1 MKQNPKKA
9 FTLIEMIIVVVISG
23 VLASGTFKAMEALY
37 IRSAKAKAITD
48 LSMQSQIVLNQI
60 SRLLYNRIPNT
71 VIGYDG
77 SSATSC
83 TPIEDI
89 NNDTSKVLEW
99 LSLDDEQLLSSKYG
113 GFIDMNASSKPNL
126 KALDVDSNLVYAN
139 RNLIFA
145 GSFDSG
151 SEDIST
157 CNGAYGWHGNDSNLS
172 HGIDSVDTN
181 KIVLKDTSTDKA
193 PEYIYEKY
201 YLTDGAY
208 AVTRGAELSQSDLES
223 NCDNGN
229 YKFPKDINFTTT
241 LFLFYDYHPYDGET
255 YCGDKSGTN
264 KEGNVAILAKDVA
277 SFGAVYENDIIRLSI
292 DINRSIRGSNP
303 VHISKQKAVF

>member
-60 SRLLYNRIPNT
+60 SRLLYNRIPNS

-77 SSATSC
+77 SDTTSC

-89 NNDTSKVLEW
+89 NDAKSKVLEW
-99 LSLDDEQLLSSKYG
+99 LSLDDEQLLSGKYS
-113 GFIDMNASSKPNL
+113 GFVDMNASVKPNL
-126 KALDVDSNLVYAN
+126 KALDVNSSLNITD

-157 CNGAYGWHGNDSNLS
+157 CNGAYGWHDNDSNLTYTIKS
-172 HGIDSVDTN
+172 N
-181 KIVLKDTSTDKA
+181 STDKIELEDP

-208 AVTRGAELSQSDLES
+208 AITRGADI
-223 NCDNGN
+223 
-229 YKFPKDINFTTT
+229 DINATCIDDLKQKVDENT
-241 LFLFYDYHPYDGET
+241 LFLFYEYYPYKNKGDT
-255 YCGDKSGTN
+255 YCADKSGT
-264 KEGNVAILAKDVA
+264 KTGKVAILAEDVA

-292 DINRSIRGSNP
+292 DMNRSIKGSTP
-303 VHISKQKAVF
+303 VHTSKQKAVF